1 MSYSQIQNNEDTYTG
16 PIPTVF
22 KSVDV
27 SDINVYP
34 FNVYKQWYAYS
45 GSHDLITPS
54 QGIYTDINVLPI
66 IGSELTFNDAVYGHC
81 NMLFTR

>member
-1 MSYSQIQNNEDTYTG
+1 MSYSQIQNNKDTYTG

-54 QGIYTDINVLPI
+54 QGIYTDNKVLPI
-66 IGSELTFNDAVYGHC
+66 IVS
-81 NMLFTR
+81 